1 MEQMLFPGA
10 DEPAL
15 TLPRLIFLDTE
26 TTGTEAGTDKICQ
39 VCFIEGET
47 VRTEFFR
54 PAFPI
59 PVKAMSIHHI
69 TNKMVE
75 GKPAFERSSFARD
88 LQKTLQDSILV
99 AHNAPFDIAMLAAEG
114 VKTNRFIC
122 TYRVAFALDTEDRIP
137 EYNLQYLRYHFG
149 LEIEAAA
156 HDAEGDVKVLRGVF
170 EVLLRQLSRE
180 KGSDA
185 AAIETMVQIS
195 AQPMIFRKINFGKY
209 RDHRLADLV
218 VSDRAYLEWLLA
230 QKQKSGDDSDWV
242 YSLQHYLK
250 K

>member
-10 DEPAL
+10 DEPDSK
-15 TLPRLIFLDTE
+15 LPRLIFLDTE

-39 VCFIEGET
+39 VCFIEDET
-47 VRTEFFR
+47 IRTEFFK

-69 TNKMVE
+69 TNKMVAD
-75 GKPAFERSSFARD
+75 KPAFVGSALQAD
-88 LQKTLQDSILV
+88 LQQRLRDGILV
-99 AHNAPFDIAMLAAEG
+99 AHNAPFDIGMLEAEG
-114 VKTNRFIC
+114 VKVNRFIC

-156 HDAEGDVKVLRGVF
+156 HDAEGDVRVLRGVF
-170 EVLLRQLSRE
+170 DVLLRQLSRE

-185 AAIETMVQIS
+185 AAIEAMVQIS
-195 AQPMIFRKINFGKY
+195 SQPMIFRKINFGKY
-209 RDHRLADLV
+209 RDHRLADLA